1 MVKFHLQDSEI
12 TQSQPERERVSS
24 SQTPVAITVI
34 IVRNHNQ
41 LANQT
46 KQKTGEKVNSIDTW
60 ARCRKDLLLPSL
72 MNKIRDC
79 K

>member
-1 MVKFHLQDSEI
+1 MSP
-12 TQSQPERERVSS
+12 PERRKEFY
-24 SQTPVAITVI
+24 PNTVI

-60 ARCRKDLLLPSL
+60 ARCRRDLASFLDEQNTRLQAKKKGETKLEGLSSS
-72 MNKIRDC
+72 RFA
-79 K
+79 